1 MKRFLALALS
11 LCLMLSLSM
20 PTAWA
25 IEFSDMPDADHWS
38 YTALEAAVENGLL
51 NGADGKL
58 MPGSALTR
66 AQMAA
71 IINRAFGAMD
81 MADIGSFSDVRTT
94 DWFFSDIAKAVRMG
108 TFRGDESGLMNPNS
122 PITREQAF
130 TVLARAFR
138 LEDGSAE
145 ALTAFADAEKISGY
159 AVGPVAALVAA
170 GYVNGSNGRLNP
182 GSTISRAEFAQV
194 IYNMIRHYIAEE
206 GTYTE
211 DYSGNV
217 MVNVPGVIL
226 KDLTIEG
233 DLIIGEGV
241 GNGEVTLDGVAL
253 KGRLLVRGGGEN
265 SIVIKN
271 KTSVGHVILS
281 KTGDGGVRLYTEEGC
296 RVDVV
301 YIPDGKDDII
311 LEGTFNQVAVDTD
324 APIVLKS
331 ASITGL
337 TVTGE
342 NADIQTQGHTE
353 ITTVVI
359 GEEAAGATLT
369 VDGSSTVT
377 NLESAAENV
386 TVDGKG
392 TVVQA
397 NISGDNTAVNTKG
410 TKVTT
415 GEDTTGVTVDGE
427 EVEPG
432 ATVNP
437 DTPEIPETPEEP
449 ELPEEPE
456 SDQIEVSTLK
466 ELKEALSK
474 SYKVITII
482 GEITA
487 EKETLVVSEDQTL
500 VIKHSLTLEKKST
513 LTVNGELV
521 NYSFLNLK
529 GGSKLIVNGTLYN
542 VAEENDEQYLEA
554 DNSTITVSAGAE
566 VVDTGLTRL
575 NNGSVLAVSGIYY
588 AGNGEHNGT
597 YENVNSMFISDGTVT
612 VEQDGALYV
621 YNWMSMFNST
631 MTNNGTV
638 VNGCGDP
645 VNSWF
650 FSIKATASDIVN
662 NGAWSNIQ
670 AVWLLCDKESGDT
683 SSLTVNGVFT
693 NDGYLRAEKDCDIT
707 VAGTF
712 VTTEGGGWINF
723 WYSNLVVAKDG
734 LFESYGRIVL
744 SGSLVNKGL
753 FNSYNQFTMYGGTLV
768 NDGVFNNGKAA
779 QTGTIW
785 YRMNM
790 YGTEFENN
798 GTFVNETGIR
808 CRVYEKDGEVVGYPE
823 FTNLGK
829 FLNGSLQ
836 NSDAGFFMENGTF
849 RSRGHFVSNG
859 TLNFQYSDFTHEG
872 NEMFESSDG
881 LYLVGGSF
889 DVSKANAGTFKNT
902 GWMTIVDEY
911 GEVDNICEINLGKR
925 EAFHNDTC
933 FLQYNADVYS
943 ADGMRRAEEAQLAKL
958 AEAEGEPSYFGFDA
972 YDSISIND
980 DINITEDTTLG
991 AFQSYLISGSWVW
1004 DSELQKRVLVPVILS
1019 VASGATVT
1027 LENCYICAGGGG
1039 VVANDGS
1046 IVTADGRYGGV
1057 EIADGGSYTGSGE
1070 VSSEF
1075 YLYYYEGTVQQDAYD
1090 EYASYTVAI
1099 SGDAVYTVDQDTDI
1113 TSVDNVTDDTELVVF
1128 GHNGTLSGNALANA
1142 EKRVFVTTFAGLKG
1156 AVLAEIDGMEVFS
1169 RINVWKD
1176 ARITI
1181 LEDLTIGHWVSVF
1194 SNTGLIIPYGVT
1206 LTVEN
1211 LLSNS
1216 GDISVSGTLVIAEGA
1231 HMDNDRNLE
1240 VGALLGN
1247 ETGEIIVYGR
1257 LYNWGY
1263 IHIYATGRL
1272 IDGGNGRFIND
1283 GELDEDEGSEN
1294 DFE

>member
-81 MADIGSFSDVRTT
+81 MADIGSFSDVKTT
-94 DWFFSDIAKAVRMG
+94 DWFFTDIAKAVRMG
-108 TFRGDESGLMNPNS
+108 TFRGDESGLMNPDS

-415 GEDTTGVTVDGE
+415 GEDTTGVTVGGE
-427 EVEPG
+427 EIESGTTVDPG
-432 ATVNP
+432 TPSTPVIP
-437 DTPEIPETPEEP
+437 DIPSIPEIPEAPEAPENPEEP
-449 ELPEEPE
+449 EA
-456 SDQIEVSTLK
+456 DKIEVSTLE
-466 ELKEALSK
+466 ELKAALGK
-474 SYKVITII
+474 SYKVITIT
-482 GEITA
+482 GTITA
-487 EKETLVVSEDQTL
+487 EKEKLVVAEGQTL
-500 VIKHSLTLEKKST
+500 VITSALTLDKKST
-513 LTVNGELV
+513 LTVDGKLV
-521 NYSFLNLK
+521 NYSFLDLK
-529 GGSKLIVNGTLYN
+529 GGSELIVNGILHN
-542 VAEENDEQYLEA
+542 VEEENGRQHLDT
-554 DNSTITVSAGAE
+554 DNSTITVSEGAE
-566 VVDTGLTRL
+566 VVNTGILRM
-575 NNGSVLAVSGIYY
+575 NNGSALTVSGTFTSSASDDRYYRVWVTDSSVAVEKSGIYQNLAATYLTDSTLTVDGTFVNGYVSEDGGVWNRLY
-588 AGNGEHNGT
+588 AVGSDITVNGT
-597 YENVNSMFISDGTVT
+597 FTNMESIRSYNDEENP
-612 VEQDGALYV
+612 A
-621 YNWMSMFNST
+621 
-631 MTNNGTV
+631 
-638 VNGCGDP
+638 
-645 VNSWF
+645 
-650 FSIKATASDIVN
+650 A
-662 NGAWSNIQ
+662 
-670 AVWLLCDKESGDT
+670 
-683 SSLTVNGVFT
+683 SSLTVNGVFNNKGGVYMEEDAVIT
-693 NDGYLRAEKDCDIT
+693 ISGTFENAENARVNMWSAEIVVEKD
-707 VAGTF
+707 
-712 VTTEGGGWINF
+712 
-723 WYSNLVVAKDG
+723 
-734 LFESYGRIVL
+734 
-744 SGSLVNKGL
+744 GL
-753 FNSYNQFTMYGGTLV
+753 FNSYGSFNLYGGSLT
-768 NDGVFNNGKAA
+768 NDGVFNNGKAS
-779 QTGTIW
+779 QTGTTW
-785 YRMNM
+785 LRM
-790 YGTEFENN
+790 YLSGAEFVNN
-798 GTFVNETGIR
+798 GTFVNEMGIR
-808 CRVYEKDGEVVGYPE
+808 CREYEEDGEILSYPE
-823 FTNLGK
+823 FTNYGK
-829 FLNGSLQ
+829 FVNGSLQ
-836 NSDAGFFMENGTF
+836 NSDAGVYMENGTF
-849 RSRGHFVSNG
+849 RSCGHFVSNG
-859 TLNFQYSDFTHEG
+859 MLSFTYSDFSHKG

-925 EAFHNDTC
+925 DAFHNDTC
-933 FLQYNADVYS
+933 FLWYRVDVTS
-943 ADGMRRAEEAQLAKL
+943 AEGMRRAEEAQLAKL

-972 YDSISIND
+972 YDTISIND
-980 DINITEDTTLG
+980 DINITEDTTLE
-991 AFQSYLISGSWVW
+991 AFGNYQIQGTWMW
-1004 DSELQKRVLVPVILS
+1004 DSELQQQVLIPATLS
-1019 VASGATVT
+1019 VASGVT
-1027 LENCYICAGGGG
+1027 LTLKDTSLYVSSGGCI
-1039 VVANDGS
+1039 ANDGC
-1046 IVTADGRYGGV
+1046 ITTVDDGYYYGQIEVG
-1057 EIADGGSYTGSGE
+1057 DGGSYSGDGK
-1070 VSSEF
+1070 VSCDF
-1075 YLYYYEGTVQQDAYD
+1075 FIQWYEGRLHDTALKDYQ
-1090 EYASYTVAI
+1090 SYTVLVD
-1099 SGDAVYTVDQDTDI
+1099 GDNVYTVDQDTDI
-1113 TSVDNVTDDTELVVF
+1113 SSVYSITDDTEIVVI
-1128 GHNGTLSGNALANA
+1128 GRNGSLSGSALAQAKN
-1142 EKRVFVTTFAGLKG
+1142 RVYVESFPGLKG
-1156 AVLAEIDGMEVFS
+1156 AMKMDMGDQIVDCVY
-1169 RINVWKD
+1169 
-1176 ARITI
+1176 ITGDDR
-1181 LEDLTIGHWVSVF
+1181 LTVTEDLVLERRVNIF

-1206 LTVEN
+1206 LTVGDY
-1211 LLSNS
+1211 LYNS
-1216 GDISVSGTLVIAEGA
+1216 GDISVDGTLVIAESGRMYN
-1231 HMDNDRNLE
+1231 HRNLE
-1240 VGALLGN
+1240 VGALLGD